1 MKTMN
6 RIFSSLLACLV
17 LLLVMAPA
25 VSAADHATIDITDKG
40 SHFVFQ
46 PGSEYSDSDLFYGF
60 KNVFP
65 GDTITQEVHIT
76 HKHFGFN
83 KLKLYM
89 RAVPHTSANLP
100 QTAVL
105 ENEESVAQMNE
116 FLSQLKMKVWKG
128 RNRTKTPI
136 FNTSPDNPGGLKDF
150 ILLGEFKKGLTGVIT
165 VQLEVPITMDNEF
178 ANRMGEV
185 DWEFMIEE
193 VPNPIIP
200 QTGDQTN
207 IGLLIGISLVSLAA
221 LVIVVILILRKKK
234 NK

>member
-1 MKTMN
+1 M
-6 RIFSSLLACLV
+6 
-17 LLLVMAPA
+17 LLLLCLAPA

-76 HKHFGFN
+76 QKHFGFN

-89 RAVPHTSANLP
+89 RAVPHNSSNQP
-100 QTAVL
+100 QPAVL
-105 ENEESVAQMNE
+105 ENEQTVEQMND
-116 FLSQLKMKVWKG
+116 FLSQLHMKVWKG
-128 RNRTKTPI
+128 RNLSKTPI
-136 FNTSPDNPGGLKDF
+136 YNSSPDDPDGLSKF

-165 VQLEVPITMDNEF
+165 VQLEVPIEMGNEF
-178 ANRMGEV
+178 ADRMGEV

-207 IGLLIGISLVSLAA
+207 IGLLIGVSLVSLAA
-221 LVIVVILILRKKK
+221 LVVVVILILRKKK